1 MRSESDLSKPPSDGD
16 RGSSSS
22 GLSEGSAPRN
32 NPRPRSKRVA
42 LLVLGALIGGVA
54 GWQLLSPLN
63 ADSHGESQLNAG
75 SHSESSSAVGTQAFA
90 AHGVS
95 FTYPA
100 ALHHLDG
107 DELER
112 LPGEVPIFKSLSLE
126 EPAWKE
132 VFALDENG
140 LVAVYPY
147 PEPFVMTSETVAEY
161 ARSVVSWKRSGF
173 DKPVV

>member
-1 MRSESDLSKPPSDGD
+1 MRSESDLSDRPSDGD

-32 NPRPRSKRVA
+32 TPRPRSKRVV
-42 LLVLGALIGGVA
+42 LLVLGALIVGVA

-63 ADSHGESQLNAG
+63 TDSHGESQLNAG
-75 SHSESSSAVGTQAFA
+75 SHGESSSAVGTQAFA

-107 DELER
+107 DEAER
-112 LPGEVPIFKSLSLE
+112 LPGEIPIFKTLSLE
-126 EPAWKE
+126 EPAWK
-132 VFALDENG
+132 
-140 LVAVYPY
+140 
-147 PEPFVMTSETVAEY
+147 
-161 ARSVVSWKRSGF
+161 
-173 DKPVV
+173 